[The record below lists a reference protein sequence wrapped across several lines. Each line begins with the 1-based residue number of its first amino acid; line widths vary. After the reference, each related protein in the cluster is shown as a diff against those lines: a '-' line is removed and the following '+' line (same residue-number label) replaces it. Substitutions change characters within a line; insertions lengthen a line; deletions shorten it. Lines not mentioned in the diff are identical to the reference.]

1 MHKKFAAALDKDTS
15 MGRNTGVRHRIE
27 TMLTGLSELSQ
38 TLARH
43 PVIVRARFALEQ
55 AWKMVDRQARKH
67 KKVLAVAL
75 SVGLHV
81 VLVLLLLMRPPAGM
95 AGGGYAGEG
104 AAPGHGVAVD
114 LVDGAE
120 LSRMLLTVKPPAA
133 DNADEAITPLKLA
146 DADTALT
153 LSPPQTTAPQFSD
166 PSDTPPTLLTPQE
179 AGQSGAPGDSG
190 GTTGDD
196 LWAAIAPCWNRL
208 ADGNTL
214 PVTLEVSFGADGG
227 IAAPPVIDADVAG
240 QSDVQVQRSETI
252 ALQALA
258 QCGAYAMAEGRQ
270 DVKVNFPR
278 P

>member
-1 MHKKFAAALDKDTS
+1 M
-15 MGRNTGVRHRIE
+15 RHRIE
-27 TMLTGLSELSQ
+27 TYLVWLSGFGHGMVQ
-38 TLARH
+38 N
-43 PVIVRARFALEQ
+43 PVVARARFALDR
-55 AWKMVDRQARKH
+55 AWKVVNRQARKH

-75 SVGLHV
+75 SVGLHI

-104 AAPGHGVAVD
+104 TAPGHGVAVD

-120 LSRMLLTVKPPAA
+120 LSRMLLKVKSPAA
-133 DNADEAITPLKLA
+133 DNPDEAITPLKLA